1 MKIQASIARRS
12 VLAAAAALLL
22 AGCSAPANAGS
33 APTAP
38 AEVSPA
44 AWTARLDADAPILN
58 VKGEEGAAMPGECWA
73 VLEDGT
79 IQVQIAGSSM
89 PEPEVGGVDFADG
102 ILTLTMVQPE
112 EGTPATMDFILHQFM
127 VAPGD
132 DAKVTGVVLVRGE
145 ESAELPA
152 GVVVEEAE

>member
-33 APTAP
+33 APAAP
-38 AEVSPA
+38 AEASLA
-44 AWTARLDADAPILN
+44 AWTARLDTDAPILN

-79 IQVQIAGSSM
+79 IQVQVAGSSM
-89 PEPEVGGVDFADG
+89 PEPEVGSVDFADG

-112 EGTPATMDFILHQFM
+112 EGTPATMDFILHQLM
-127 VAPGD
+127 VTPGD